1 MMNLTE
7 QVKEFVWQKYA
18 EVKNLYGHVKDL

>member
-7 QVKEFVWQKYA
+7 QVKEIVWQKYGK
-18 EVKNLYGHVKDL
+18 VKNLYGHVKGL